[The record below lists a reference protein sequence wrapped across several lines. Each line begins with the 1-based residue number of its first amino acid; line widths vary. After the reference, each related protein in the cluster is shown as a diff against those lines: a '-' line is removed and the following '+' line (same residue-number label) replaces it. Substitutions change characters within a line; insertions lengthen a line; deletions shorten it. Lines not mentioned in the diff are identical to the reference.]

1 MKKRIW
7 TFLSLMLTGLLI
19 ISASASPVKAA
30 PTVQSGG
37 ANIKVTQVD
46 TSAFPSVKVYV
57 SITDSNGEPLAVDP
71 SNLVLKENGIEMT
84 PEHIYGKGE
93 TGPLITILAIDVS
106 GSMYNSDKLESAKE
120 VAKSYV
126 DQMRPGDQAGVLA
139 FNVANQMVQPV
150 TADRAALA
158 GAIDSLRADGDT
170 AFYDA
175 LATAVD
181 VSNPLSGRK
190 AIIAL
195 TDGMDNHSRM
205 SIPAVIEA
213 IGEKGLTISTVGFG
227 EPGQAV
233 ATLAGLD
240 EYGLKRIAEETGG
253 YYSYANNKTALKKV
267 YQQYGRALQSEYEI
281 TYISPSY
288 LRDGLNR
295 VLEVSIASGSL
306 QQAGGSTEL
315 KYNPGGL
322 VPEVASNA
330 TWPMFFGLFFGLLL
344 LLLVPI
350 ALDYVNGLRP
360 KKSRIKLS
368 SAQAPRRSAAP
379 RIKLK

>member
-1 MKKRIW
+1 MKNKLW
-7 TFLSLMLTGLLI
+7 TFISLMLAGLLAFPAAI
-19 ISASASPVKAA
+19 SPVKAA
-30 PTVQSGG
+30 PMDQSGG
-37 ANIKVTQVD
+37 VNIKVTQVD
-46 TSAFPSVKVYV
+46 TSNFPKVKVYV
-57 SITDSNGEPLAVDP
+57 SITDNNGEPLVVDP
-71 SNLVLKENGIEMT
+71 SSLVLKENGIEMD
-84 PEHIYGKGE
+84 PEQVSGKGE
-93 TGPLITILAIDVS
+93 TGALITILAIDVS
-106 GSMYNSDKLESAKE
+106 GSMYNADKLKTAKE

-126 DQMRPGDQAGVLA
+126 DQMRPGDQAGILA
-139 FNVANQMVQPV
+139 FNVNNQMVQPV
-150 TADRAALA
+150 TADKAALA
-158 GAIDSLRADGDT
+158 NAIDSLKADGDT

-175 LATAVD
+175 LASAVD
-181 VSNPLSGRK
+181 AVNPLSGRK
-190 AIIAL
+190 AVIAL
-195 TDGMDNHSRM
+195 TDGMDNHSRL
-205 SIPAVIEA
+205 SIPAVIES

-253 YYSYANNKTALKKV
+253 YYSYANNKIALKKV

-295 VLEVSIASGSL
+295 SLEVSIAAGAMSGSS
-306 QQAGGSTEL
+306 GSIQT

-330 TWPMFFGLFFGLLL
+330 TWPMFFGLFVGLLL
-344 LLLVPI
+344 LLLIPF
-350 ALDYVNGLRP
+350 AFETTQGLRP

-368 SAQAPRRSAAP
+368 PPPTGRRV
-379 RIKLK
+379 KLK

>member
-1 MKKRIW
+1 MKRMLW
-7 TFLSLMLTGLLI
+7 TCLSLLLAGML
-19 ISASASPVKAA
+19 AFA
-30 PTVQSGG
+30 PTVAPVRAAQAAQSGG

-46 TSAFPSVKVYV
+46 TSDFPKVKVYV
-57 SITDSNGEPLAVDP
+57 SITDQNGEPLAVDP
-71 SNLVLKENGIEMT
+71 AGLVLKENGIEMT
-84 PEHIYGKGE
+84 PEQVSGKGE
-93 TGPLITILAIDVS
+93 TGPLVTILAIDVS
-106 GSMYNSDKLESAKE
+106 GSMYNSDKLKTAKD
-120 VAKSYV
+120 VAKGYI
-126 DQMRPGDQAGVLA
+126 DQMRPGDQAGILA
-139 FNVANQMVQPV
+139 FNVTNQMVQPV
-150 TADRAALA
+150 TADKPALA
-158 GAIDSLRADGDT
+158 AAIDSLQADGDT

-181 VSNPLSGRK
+181 VVNPLSGRK
-190 AIIAL
+190 AVIAL
-195 TDGMDNHSRM
+195 TDGMDNHSKL

-240 EYGLKRIAEETGG
+240 EHGLKRIADETGG
-253 YYSYANNKTALKKV
+253 YYSYANNKAALQKV

-295 VLEVSIASGSL
+295 SLEVSFASGAL
-306 QQAGGSTEL
+306 AGTSGSMET

-322 VPEVASNA
+322 VPEVASTA
-330 TWPMFFGLFFGLLL
+330 TWPLFFGLFFGLLVL
-344 LLLVPI
+344 LAVPFGFEY
-350 ALDYVNGLRP
+350 LQGLRP

-368 SAQAPRRSAAP
+368 PP
-379 RIKLK
+379 PTGHRIKLK

>member
-1 MKKRIW
+1 MKRIIS
-7 TFLSLMLTGLLI
+7 TSLSLMLVGLLI
-19 ISASASPVKAA
+19 FSAPAVPVKAVSPA
-30 PTVQSGG
+30 QSGG

-46 TSAFPSVKVYV
+46 TSAFPRVKVYV
-57 SITDSNGEPLAVDP
+57 SITDQNGEPMAVDP
-71 SNLVLKENGIEMT
+71 AGLVLKENGIEMT
-84 PEHIYGKGE
+84 PEQVSGKGE
-93 TGPLITILAIDVS
+93 TGALITILAIDVS
-106 GSMYNSDKLESAKE
+106 GSMFNSEKLKTAKE

-126 DQMRPGDQAGVLA
+126 EQMRSGDQAGILA
-139 FNVANQMVQPV
+139 FNVTNQMVQPV
-150 TADRAALA
+150 TADKAALA
-158 GAIDSLRADGDT
+158 NAIDSLQADGDT

-181 VSNPLSGRK
+181 VVNPLSGRK
-190 AIIAL
+190 AVIAL
-195 TDGMDNHSRM
+195 TDGMDNHSKL

-240 EYGLKRIAEETGG
+240 EYGLKRIADETGG
-253 YYSYANNKTALKKV
+253 YYSYANNKAALQKV

-295 VLEVSIASGSL
+295 SLEVSFASGTL
-306 QQAGGSTEL
+306 AGTSGSMET

-322 VPEVASNA
+322 VPEMASTA
-330 TWPMFFGLFFGLLL
+330 TWPLFFGLFFGLLVL
-344 LLLVPI
+344 LAVPF
-350 ALDYVNGLRP
+350 AFEYVQGLRP

-368 SAQAPRRSAAP
+368 PP
-379 RIKLK
+379 PTGHRIKLK